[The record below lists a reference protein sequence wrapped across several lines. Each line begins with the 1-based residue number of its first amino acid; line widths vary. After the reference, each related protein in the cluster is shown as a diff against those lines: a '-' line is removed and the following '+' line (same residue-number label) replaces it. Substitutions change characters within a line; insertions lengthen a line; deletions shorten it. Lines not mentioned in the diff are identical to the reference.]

1 MRYLKLV
8 AMLAT
13 GSMMIL
19 SPLSANAE
27 TATTTQNVN
36 LRSGPGTEY
45 ERLAT
50 LAAGIRVDILKCE
63 TSWCRVA
70 GQGIRGWVSAGYL
83 ERAVVVKPIVVV
95 RPIIIVRP
103 HIGHRPPPRPHHP
116 KCKIAPGFSCK

>member
-19 SPLSANAE
+19 SPLSAKAE

-50 LAAGIRVDILKCE
+50 LATGIRVDIIKCE

>member
-19 SPLSANAE
+19 SPLSAKAE

>member
-1 MRYLKLV
+1 MAYPKLV
-8 AMLAT
+8 ALLAT
-13 GSMMIL
+13 GLALIL
-19 SPLSANAE
+19 LPSSANAE

-50 LAAGIRVDILKCE
+50 LATGIRVDIIKCE
-63 TSWCRVA
+63 TSWCRVT

-83 ERAVVVKPIVVV
+83 ERAVVVKPVIVV
-95 RPIIIVRP
+95 RPIVIVRP
-103 HIGHRPPPRPHHP
+103 HIGHRPLPRPNRP